1 MASFGLGRLFGR
13 SGGSVPPPKG
23 STESTLNTLEK
34 LQETIELLQKRSTF
48 LQKKMDMEVEKSKE
62 YLRQQ
67 NKKAA
72 LQCLKRKKLYEQQ
85 SDGLEVQILKLQE
98 QQIMLE
104 GARQTTQVV
113 SSMREAGRQMK
124 AIQKETNI
132 DDVDKVL
139 DDISD
144 QTDRMKEVQD
154 RLSEPTGALADIDD
168 LDLENELELLESE
181 ELDKQLMEPQVPA
194 PIKRQGV
201 TDTVLGDL
209 PRVPS
214 KAPAVSRRAKTQE
227 EEELEALQAE
237 MAL

>member
-1 MASFGLGRLFGR
+1 MATLRSQTREGKMGWLTGCPASACLF
-13 SGGSVPPPKG
+13 SLAPS
-23 STESTLNTLEK
+23 
-34 LQETIELLQKRSTF
+34 QTIELLEKRSTF
-48 LQKKMDMEVEKSKE
+48 LQKKMDTEVERSKE
-62 YLRQQ
+62 YLRLQ

-113 SSMREAGRQMK
+113 TSMREAGKQMK
-124 AIQKETNI
+124 AIQKDTNI

-144 QTDRMKEVQD
+144 HTDRMKEVQD
-154 RLSEPTGALADIDD
+154 RLSEPTGALADLDD
-168 LDLENELELLESE
+168 MELEAELEQLESE
-181 ELDKQLMEPQVPA
+181 ELDKQLMEPQMPA
-194 PIKRQGV
+194 PAARQKGAEESV
-201 TDTVLGDL
+201 PEL

-214 KAPAVSRRAKTQE
+214 KAPAARTKAKTQE

-237 MAL
+237 MAM

>member
-1 MASFGLGRLFGR
+1 MADEVSRLCLPFT
-13 SGGSVPPPKG
+13 SISSK
-23 STESTLNTLEK
+23 
-34 LQETIELLQKRSTF
+34 TIELLEKRSNF
-48 LQKKMDMEVEKSKE
+48 LQKKMDAEVGRSKE
-62 YLRQQ
+62 FLKQQ
-67 NKKAA
+67 NKKGA
-72 LQCLKRKKLYEQQ
+72 LQCLKRKKMYEQQ
-85 SDGLEVQILKLQE
+85 ADGLEVQILKLQE

-113 SSMREAGRQMK
+113 TSMKEAGKQMK

-144 QTDRMKEVQD
+144 HTDRMREVQD
-154 RLSEPTGALADIDD
+154 RLSEPTGALADLDD
-168 LDLENELELLESE
+168 MELEAELEQLESE
-181 ELDKQLMEPQVPA
+181 ELDKQLMEPQMPA
-194 PIKRQGV
+194 PLARQKEPE
-201 TDTVLGDL
+201 DLLPDL

-214 KAPAVSRRAKTQE
+214 KAPAARAEAKSQE